1 MKFSWQVLEIGNF
14 ALVYIQSK
22 VTRIR
27 PRYLAPCPF
36 RIVDKVNAFF
46 SNIISNTKFRQ
57 GEK

>member
-1 MKFSWQVLEIGNF
+1 MKFSWQVLEKDNF

-22 VTRIR
+22 VMRLC

-46 SNIISNTKFRQ
+46 SNIISKIKFGQ